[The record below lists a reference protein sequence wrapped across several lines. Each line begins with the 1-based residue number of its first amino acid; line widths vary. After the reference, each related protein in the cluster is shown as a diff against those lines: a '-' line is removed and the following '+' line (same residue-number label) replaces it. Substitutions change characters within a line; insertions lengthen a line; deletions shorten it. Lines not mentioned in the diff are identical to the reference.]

1 MTPPRPTPTRHAPC
15 PRCGETIEPEF
26 DTCWNCGTHRDGRPP
41 GPAFARETGFADA
54 APSRDLDCLRCRAP
68 MAPMGR
74 LRFHEGS
81 RAMPF
86 LLGDLGELFVN
97 RQHFDAY
104 ACERCG
110 KVEFFL
116 AE

>member
-1 MTPPRPTPTRHAPC
+1 MNDHHPC
-15 PRCGETIEPEF
+15 PRCGETIEAEF
-26 DTCWNCGTHRDGRPP
+26 DACWNCGTHRDGGAPD
-41 GPAFARETGFADA
+41 PAFARDDDA
-54 APSRDLDCLRCRAP
+54 PPVRALDCLRCRSP
-68 MAPMGR
+68 MAPLGR

-86 LLGDLGELFVN
+86 LLGNLGELFVN

-116 AE
+116 AAPHAAGEHAP